1 MHGVTAEKRLTRPG
15 ADDSDHSS
23 STSRYPRARMRPTR
37 PRSSPRSPLRGIFTP
52 ALLAASVVVL
62 AACGGAPPPV
72 APAPPK
78 ALVVTPEPPPDV
90 TAVPEPAGLVLVGRV
105 SKAEGI
111 LKTLGTW
118 TRLPLPGGA
127 DLVRSMTDDS
137 VAEAVDLSQPID
149 GAVALRGGK
158 RDMNPLIAVSVAV
171 RSFDD
176 AKAKLGTKHK
186 LSPGKNGQINV
197 EGIGRSAVTEGR
209 GKSHD
214 DDDDDN
220 ETCVLSPAS
229 SGARLVCGEADALE
243 ILSPYLTRT
252 LPRQTWPSDVH
263 LEMTLAALREPLAQ
277 VRAMLPVL
285 ARSLLGSSSPALA
298 KLADAGVNELVDFV
312 GDTNRIA
319 FDAQLADTGIDA
331 TMKVDYS
338 RAQSFI
344 AKLAT
349 SNPQRADVPPPAF
362 WHLPGD
368 TDLALFGKGS
378 DPKLFEHPKELLG
391 NVFLEAT
398 EGAGMPEPER
408 KAVREL
414 VVDRMLS
421 LFTGPLVY
429 GKGYDAAAL
438 DKALAAR
445 AALKPGA
452 DMAARDEAE
461 RIAAQEV
468 LGWHLVQ
475 VSEPITKVGP
485 ILKDWAQLWNRPA
498 FAKWAK
504 QQSSAKML
512 AQMRIVPAPAG
523 VTLPKEAVHLEIVMP
538 RADLE
543 EMPVVPVPPPP
554 RLQRVDPSKG
564 PPGGDHRT
572 AQKAAAVKTKK
583 IPRKPLILHVIAVPD
598 QGGTWIGFGLDAKLV
613 AQKAAAALSTAPD
626 TATLGKMPGAEA
638 LRDVKANGAWLATIR
653 GFLVFTAL
661 EHGSHSPY
669 SMLGSLPSKGTTP
682 IVLTF
687 VSQGPSQAN
696 AGGSALATF
705 KLPRGAIEDI
715 VRLAMSR

>member
-1 MHGVTAEKRLTRPG
+1 
-15 ADDSDHSS
+15 
-23 STSRYPRARMRPTR
+23 MRPTR
-37 PRSSPRSPLRGIFTP
+37 PGTALHESKLP
-52 ALLAASVVVL
+52 LLALASVTLFAL
-62 AACGGAPPPV
+62 AACGGGAPPAAPV
-72 APAPPK
+72 APAKPI
-78 ALVVTPEPPPDV
+78 AIAAEPPPDV
-90 TAVPEPAGLVLVGRV
+90 TAVPAPDGLVLVGRV
-105 SKAEGI
+105 TKAEGI

-137 VAEAVDLSQPID
+137 VAESVDLSQPID

-158 RDMNPLIAVSVAV
+158 RDMDPLIAVSVAV

-176 AKAKLGTKHK
+176 AKSKLGSKHK
-186 LSPGKNGQINV
+186 LTPGKNGQLVV
-197 EGIGRSAVTEGR
+197 EGVGRSAVSEGR
-209 GKSHD
+209 GKAE
-214 DDDDDN
+214 DDDDN
-220 ETCVLSPAS
+220 ASCVLSPAS
-229 SGARLVCGEADALE
+229 SGARLVCGEPDAIDL
-243 ILSPYLTRT
+243 LSPYLTRT

-277 VRAMLPVL
+277 VKAMLPVL
-285 ARSLLGSSSPALA
+285 ARSMLGSSSPALA
-298 KLADAGVNELVDFV
+298 KLADAGVGEVVDVV
-312 GDTNRIA
+312 GDTNRISL
-319 FDAQLADTGIDA
+319 DAQLADTGIDA
-331 TMKVDYS
+331 KMKVEYT

-349 SNPQRADVPPPAF
+349 SNPQRADAPPAAF
-362 WHLPGD
+362 WHLPVD
-368 TDLALFGKGS
+368 TDVALFGKGS
-378 DPKLFEHPKELLG
+378 DPKLFDHPKELLG

-414 VVDRMLS
+414 VVDRMLA

-438 DKALAAR
+438 DKAIAAR

-452 DMAARDEAE
+452 DIAARDEAE
-461 RIAAQEV
+461 RVAAEEV

-475 VSEPITKVGP
+475 VTEPITKVGP
-485 ILKDWAQLWNRPA
+485 ILKDWASLWNRPA

-523 VTLPKEAVHLEIVMP
+523 VTLPKDAVHLEIVMP

-554 RLQRVDPSKG
+554 PPQRAGQKPA
-564 PPGGDHRT
+564 PGGDKR
-572 AQKAAAVKTKK
+572 ADQKAAAPVKMKK
-583 IPRKPLILHVIAVPD
+583 IPRKPLVLHVIAVPD
-598 QGGTWIGFGLDAKLV
+598 QGGTWIGFGLDGKLV
-613 AQKAAAALSTAPD
+613 AQKAAQALSTAPD
-626 TATLGKMPGAEA
+626 GPTLAKMPGADA
-638 LRDVKANGAWLATIR
+638 LRDVKANGAFVATVR

-661 EHGSHSPY
+661 ERGSHGPY
-669 SMLGSLPSKGTTP
+669 SLLNTLPSKGATP
-682 IVLTF
+682 ILATF
-687 VSQGPSQAN
+687 VAQGPSQEA
-696 AGGSALATF
+696 AGGSAVATF

-715 VRLAMSR
+715 VRLAMSH

>member
-1 MHGVTAEKRLTRPG
+1 
-15 ADDSDHSS
+15 
-23 STSRYPRARMRPTR
+23 MRPTR
-37 PRSSPRSPLRGIFTP
+37 PGTALHSLALAKP
-52 ALLAASVVVL
+52 AWLALSIVAL
-62 AACGGAPPPV
+62 AACGGGAPPAAPV
-72 APAPPK
+72 APSKPVAI
-78 ALVVTPEPPPDV
+78 AAEPPPDV
-90 TAVPEPAGLVLVGRV
+90 TAVPAPDGLVLVGRV
-105 SKAEGI
+105 TKAEGI

-137 VAEAVDLSQPID
+137 VAESVDLSQPID

-158 RDMNPLIAVSVAV
+158 RDMDPLIAVSVAV

-176 AKAKLGTKHK
+176 AKSKLGAKHK
-186 LSPGKNGQINV
+186 LTPGKNGQLVV
-197 EGIGRSAVTEGR
+197 EGVGRSAVTEGR
-209 GKSHD
+209 GRA

-220 ETCVLSPAS
+220 ASCVLSPAS
-229 SGARLVCGEADALE
+229 SGARLVCGEPDAIDL
-243 ILSPYLTRT
+243 LSPYLTRT
-252 LPRQTWPSDVH
+252 LPRQSWPSDLH

-277 VRAMLPVL
+277 VKAMLPVL
-285 ARSLLGSSSPALA
+285 ARSMLGSSSPALA
-298 KLADAGVNELVDFV
+298 KLADAGVGEVVDVV
-312 GDTNRIA
+312 GDTNRISL
-319 FDAQLADTGIDA
+319 DAQLADTGIDA
-331 TMKVDYS
+331 KMKVEYT

-349 SNPQRADVPPPAF
+349 SNPQRADAPPAAF
-362 WHLPGD
+362 WHLPAD
-368 TDLALFGKGS
+368 TDVALFGKGS
-378 DPKLFEHPKELLG
+378 DPKLFDHPKELLG

-438 DKALAAR
+438 DKAIAAR

-452 DMAARDEAE
+452 DIAARDEAE
-461 RIAAQEV
+461 RVAAEEV

-485 ILKDWAQLWNRPA
+485 ILKDWASLWNRPA

-523 VTLPKEAVHLEIVMP
+523 VTLPKDAVHLEIVMP

-554 RLQRVDPSKG
+554 PAQRAGQKAS
-564 PPGGDHRT
+564 PPGGDKR
-572 AQKAAAVKTKK
+572 ADQKPAAPVKMKK
-583 IPRKPLILHVIAVPD
+583 IPRKPLVLHVIAVPD
-598 QGGTWIGFGLDAKLV
+598 QGGTWIGFGLDGKLV
-613 AQKAAAALSTAPD
+613 AQKAAQALSTAPD
-626 TATLGKMPGAEA
+626 GPTLAKMPGADA
-638 LRDVKANGAWLATIR
+638 LRDVKANGAFVATVR

-661 EHGSHSPY
+661 ERGSHGPY
-669 SMLGSLPSKGTTP
+669 SLLGSLPSKGTTP
-682 IVLTF
+682 ILATF
-687 VSQGPSQAN
+687 VAQGPSQEA
-696 AGGSALATF
+696 AGGSAVATF

-715 VRLAMSR
+715 VRLAMSH

>member
-1 MHGVTAEKRLTRPG
+1 MF
-15 ADDSDHSS
+15 
-23 STSRYPRARMRPTR
+23 ARFLAPSLLGMAVV
-37 PRSSPRSPLRGIFTP
+37 
-52 ALLAASVVVL
+52 ALS
-62 AACGGAPPPV
+62 ACGGGAPPA
-72 APAPPK
+72 AP
-78 ALVVTPEPPPDV
+78 VTPTKPLAVAVEPPPDV
-90 TAVPEPAGLVLVGRV
+90 SAVPAPEGLVLVGRV

-137 VAEAVDLSQPID
+137 VADSVDLSQPID

-176 AKAKLGTKHK
+176 AKAKLGAKHK
-186 LSPGKNGQINV
+186 LTPGKNGQINV

-209 GKSHD
+209 GKAD
-214 DDDDDN
+214 DDDDDQK
-220 ETCVLSPAS
+220 CVLSPAS
-229 SGARLVCGEADALE
+229 TGARLVCGESDALE
-243 ILSPYLTRT
+243 LLSPYLTRT
-252 LPRQTWPSDVH
+252 LPRQMWPADVH

-277 VRAMLPVL
+277 VKAMLPVL
-285 ARSLLGSSSPALA
+285 ARSMLGSSSPALA

-319 FDAQLADTGIDA
+319 FDAQLADAGIDA
-331 TMKVDYS
+331 TMKVEYT

-349 SNPQRADVPPPAF
+349 SNPQRADAPPAAF

-378 DPKLFEHPKELLG
+378 DPKLFDHPKELLG

-414 VVDRMLS
+414 VVDRMLT

-438 DKALAAR
+438 DKAIAAR

-452 DMAARDEAE
+452 DLAARDEAE
-461 RIAAQEV
+461 RIAAEEV

-485 ILKDWAQLWNRPA
+485 ILKDWANLWNKPA

-523 VTLPKEAVHLEIVMP
+523 VTLPKDAVHLEIVMP

-554 RLQRVDPSKG
+554 APQRPGQAKPPS
-564 PPGGDHRT
+564 GGDRRADPKP
-572 AQKAAAVKTKK
+572 AQVKMKK
-583 IPRKPLILHVIAVPD
+583 IPRKPLVLHVIAVPD
-598 QGGTWIGFGLDAKLV
+598 QGGTWIGLGLDGKLV
-613 AQKAAAALSTAPD
+613 AQKAAASLSTAPD
-626 TATLGKMPGAEA
+626 GPTLGKMPGAEA

-661 EHGSHSPY
+661 DHGSHGPY
-669 SMLGSLPSKGTTP
+669 SMLNALPSKGTTP

-687 VSQGPSQAN
+687 VSQGPSAG
-696 AGGSALATF
+696 ATGGSAVATL
-705 KLPRGAIEDI
+705 KLPRAAIEDI

>member
-1 MHGVTAEKRLTRPG
+1 MCPTRPG
-15 ADDSDHSS
+15 SLL
-23 STSRYPRARMRPTR
+23 
-37 PRSSPRSPLRGIFTP
+37 LRRIFTP
-52 ALLAASVVVL
+52 AFLGASVVAL
-62 AACGGAPPPV
+62 AACGGGAPPAAPTTPAKPIAV
-72 APAPPK
+72 A
-78 ALVVTPEPPPDV
+78 PEPPPDV

-137 VAEAVDLSQPID
+137 VADAVDLSQPID

-176 AKAKLGTKHK
+176 AKAKLGAKHK
-186 LSPGKNGQINV
+186 LVPGKNGQINV

-229 SGARLVCGEADALE
+229 SGARLVCGERDALDL
-243 ILSPYLTRT
+243 LSPYLTRT

-277 VRAMLPVL
+277 VKAMLPVL
-285 ARSLLGSSSPALA
+285 ARSMLGSSSPALA

-331 TMKVDYS
+331 TMKVDYT
-338 RAQSFI
+338 RAQSFV

-378 DPKLFEHPKELLG
+378 DPKLFDHPKELLG

-445 AALKPGA
+445 SGLKPGA
-452 DMAARDEAE
+452 DLAARDEAE
-461 RIAAQEV
+461 RVAAEEV

-475 VSEPITKVGP
+475 VTEPITKVGP

-523 VTLPKEAVHLEIVMP
+523 VTLPKDAVHLEIVMP

-543 EMPVVPVPPPP
+543 EMPVVPVPLPPP
-554 RLQRVDPSKG
+554 PQRAGQPKNA
-564 PPGGDHRT
+564 PPGGA
-572 AQKAAAVKTKK
+572 AQKAAAAVKMKK

-598 QGGTWIGFGLDAKLV
+598 QGGTWIGFGLDGKLV

-626 TATLGKMPGAEA
+626 GATLGKMAGADV

-653 GFLVFTAL
+653 GLLVFTAL
-661 EHGSHSPY
+661 DHGSHAPY
-669 SMLGSLPSKGTTP
+669 SMLNALPAKGATP

-696 AGGSALATF
+696 AGGSAVATF

>member
-1 MHGVTAEKRLTRPG
+1 
-15 ADDSDHSS
+15 
-23 STSRYPRARMRPTR
+23 MRPTR
-37 PRSSPRSPLRGIFTP
+37 PGTSLHTLALASSAHRGAPLKP
-52 ALLAASVVVL
+52 ALLALSVVAL
-62 AACGGAPPPV
+62 AACGGGAPPAAPV
-72 APAPPK
+72 APSKPIAI
-78 ALVVTPEPPPDV
+78 AAEPPPDV
-90 TAVPEPAGLVLVGRV
+90 TAVPAPEGLVLVGRV
-105 SKAEGI
+105 TKAEGI

-137 VAEAVDLSQPID
+137 VADSVDLSQPID

-158 RDMNPLIAVSVAV
+158 RDMDPLIAVSVAV

-176 AKAKLGTKHK
+176 AKAKLGSKHK
-186 LSPGKNGQINV
+186 LTPGKNGQLVV
-197 EGIGRSAVTEGR
+197 EGVGRSAVSEGR
-209 GKSHD
+209 GRA

-220 ETCVLSPAS
+220 ASCVLSPAS
-229 SGARLVCGEADALE
+229 SGARLVCGEPDAIDL
-243 ILSPYLTRT
+243 LSPYLTRT

-277 VRAMLPVL
+277 VKAMLPVL
-285 ARSLLGSSSPALA
+285 ARSMLGSSSPALA
-298 KLADAGVNELVDFV
+298 KLADAGVSELVDVV

-319 FDAQLADTGIDA
+319 LDAQLADTGIDA
-331 TMKVDYS
+331 KMKVEYT

-349 SNPQRADVPPPAF
+349 SNPQRADAPPAAF
-362 WHLPGD
+362 WHLPAD
-368 TDLALFGKGS
+368 TDVALFGKGS
-378 DPKLFEHPKELLG
+378 DAKLFDHPKELLG

-398 EGAGMPEPER
+398 EGAGMPETER

-414 VVDRMLS
+414 VVDRMLT

-438 DKALAAR
+438 DKAIAAR

-452 DMAARDEAE
+452 DLAARDEAE
-461 RIAAQEV
+461 RVAAEEV

-475 VSEPITKVGP
+475 VTEPITKVGP
-485 ILKDWAQLWNRPA
+485 ILKDWANLWNRPA

-512 AQMRIVPAPAG
+512 AQMHVVPVPAG
-523 VTLPKEAVHLEIVMP
+523 VTLPKDAVHLEIVMP

-554 RLQRVDPSKG
+554 PPQRAGQKPA
-564 PPGGDHRT
+564 PPGGDKR
-572 AQKAAAVKTKK
+572 ADQKAPPPVKMKK
-583 IPRKPLILHVIAVPD
+583 IPRKPLVLHVIAVPD
-598 QGGTWIGFGLDAKLV
+598 QGGTWIGFGLDGKLV
-613 AQKAAAALSTAPD
+613 AQKAAQALSTAPD
-626 TATLGKMPGAEA
+626 GPTLAKMPGADA
-638 LRDVKANGAWLATIR
+638 LRDVKANGAFVATVR

-661 EHGSHSPY
+661 EHGSHGPY
-669 SMLGSLPSKGTTP
+669 SLLGTLPSKGTTP
-682 IVLTF
+682 ILATF
-687 VSQGPSQAN
+687 VSQGPSQEA
-696 AGGSALATF
+696 AGGSAVATF

-715 VRLAMSR
+715 VRLAMSH